1 MSPAA
6 RSRRLQEAAADAK
19 LLTKEDLDSQ
29 KKKVSYAIG
38 LDIGQ
43 NFKTRAM
50 DVDLDILFQ
59 GMKDAQKTEKPL
71 LDSEEIQKVMTQ
83 FQQEMMKAEQEKRA
97 VQGLGNKSKEEA
109 FLKENAQKP
118 GVKVTASGL
127 QYKVISEGTGPLP
140 KESDTVKVHYRGT
153 LLDGTEFDSSY
164 KRNQPAVFPLKGVI
178 KGWTEALQLMKVG
191 SKYQIFLPSSLAYG
205 ENGAGQ
211 VIGPNAT
218 LIFEV
223 ELLGHRE
230 ARAGSQE
237 MNWPKLLASVAA
249 CQLAGVLGA
258 IFTRSA
264 IPVWYAALKKPPF
277 APPNWL
283 FGPTWISLYL
293 LMAVAA
299 YLVWQK
305 GLAHPGV
312 RAALARLRLPAAA
325 QCAVV
330 AGIFR
335 PALAAGR
342 RGGHRPSLAGHRAD
356 HAPVLESIAP
366 GGLAAAPLSPL
377 GQLASALNI
386 SIYF

>member
-1 MSPAA
+1 MKKFLVLAMCLLLLGLASCKKA
-6 RSRRLQEAAADAK
+6 EAK
-19 LLTKEDLDSQ
+19 LLTKENLDTQ

-71 LDSEEIQKVMTQ
+71 LDSAEIQKVMTQ

-127 QYKVISEGTGPLP
+127 QYMVISEGTGPLP

-191 SKYQIFLPSSLAYG
+191 SKYRIFLPSSLAYG

-223 ELLGHRE
+223 ELLSIE
-230 ARAGSQE
+230 
-237 MNWPKLLASVAA
+237 
-249 CQLAGVLGA
+249 
-258 IFTRSA
+258 
-264 IPVWYAALKKPPF
+264 KP
-277 APPNWL
+277 APE
-283 FGPTWISLYL
+283 T
-293 LMAVAA
+293 
-299 YLVWQK
+299 K
-305 GLAHPGV
+305 
-312 RAALARLRLPAAA
+312 
-325 QCAVV
+325 
-330 AGIFR
+330 
-335 PALAAGR
+335 
-342 RGGHRPSLAGHRAD
+342 
-356 HAPVLESIAP
+356 
-366 GGLAAAPLSPL
+366 
-377 GQLASALNI
+377 
-386 SIYF
+386 

>member
-1 MSPAA
+1 MKKFLVLAMCLLLLGLASCKK
-6 RSRRLQEAAADAK
+6 ADAK
-19 LLTKEDLDSQ
+19 LLTKGDLDTQ

-71 LDSEEIQKVMTQ
+71 LDSEEVQKVMTQ
-83 FQQEMMKAEQEKRA
+83 FQQEMMKVEQEKRA

-127 QYKVISEGTGPLP
+127 QYKVISEGNGPLA

-223 ELLGHRE
+223 ELLGIE
-230 ARAGSQE
+230 KPAPE
-237 MNWPKLLASVAA
+237 
-249 CQLAGVLGA
+249 
-258 IFTRSA
+258 T
-264 IPVWYAALKKPPF
+264 KK
-277 APPNWL
+277 
-283 FGPTWISLYL
+283 
-293 LMAVAA
+293 
-299 YLVWQK
+299 
-305 GLAHPGV
+305 
-312 RAALARLRLPAAA
+312 
-325 QCAVV
+325 
-330 AGIFR
+330 
-335 PALAAGR
+335 
-342 RGGHRPSLAGHRAD
+342 
-356 HAPVLESIAP
+356 
-366 GGLAAAPLSPL
+366 
-377 GQLASALNI
+377 
-386 SIYF
+386 